1 MRFFW
6 QSLSAGALALY
17 ILFLTGCEGEQPSV
31 SAPTPPEPLR
41 VIVKPINTTFWDRP
55 WGLAGLD
62 LELAERLAHQLGRP
76 LELIELDNETIII
89 DTLAAG
95 QADLAAMSLPVLAT
109 WNARVDFSEWLLE
122 DQFVLVAQPDTLGP
136 ELPQFRGTA
145 VSVSDLDSALTFA
158 REQQVLIGK
167 LSPATGTDPY
177 ALMRA
182 VVEETR
188 PYALVRQSQ
197 LDLATAAHL
206 ELDALPVGDSVPL
219 AWPLGSEVDPYV
231 IATLNNLI
239 LRAKR
244 SGDLDDVIVRHLPGQ
259 PLDGYS
265 ARSFTRHIQSRL
277 SVHWQHFVDAS
288 IETEQDPLLLAAI
301 GYQESHW
308 RRRAK
313 SPTGVRGVMM
323 LTLPTA
329 REMGVTN
336 RLDARQSIFGGAKY
350 FKKIRAR
357 FDETVPEPDRTWLA
371 LAAYN
376 LGYGHLSDVRR
387 LVEARGGN
395 PNDWDTVRE
404 ALPLKTQRQ
413 PEFQFG
419 TARGNEAQAYVDNIR
434 NYYNALLLKDSQ
446 GNLAELLAKK

>member
-1 MRFFW
+1 
-6 QSLSAGALALY
+6 
-17 ILFLTGCEGEQPSV
+17 
-31 SAPTPPEPLR
+31 
-41 VIVKPINTTFWDRP
+41 
-55 WGLAGLD
+55 
-62 LELAERLAHQLGRP
+62 
-76 LELIELDNETIII
+76 
-89 DTLAAG
+89 
-95 QADLAAMSLPVLAT
+95 MSLPVLAT

-122 DQFVLVAQPDTLGP
+122 DQFVLVAQRPWDLICLNCEDRCQRIQSRQCANLCP
-136 ELPQFRGTA
+136 RTA
-145 VSVSDLDSALTFA
+145 G
-158 REQQVLIGK
+158 LIGK
-167 LSPATGTDPY
+167 LSPPRTLILCTD
-177 ALMRA
+177 ACCGRR
-182 VVEETR
+182 TR

-197 LDLATAAHL
+197 LDLATAAL

-219 AWPLGSEVDPYV
+219 WPLGSEVDPYV

-357 FDETVPEPDRTWLA
+357 FDATVPEPDRTWLA

-376 LGYGHLSDVRR
+376 LG
-387 LVEARGGN
+387 
-395 PNDWDTVRE
+395 
-404 ALPLKTQRQ
+404 
-413 PEFQFG
+413 
-419 TARGNEAQAYVDNIR
+419 
-434 NYYNALLLKDSQ
+434 
-446 GNLAELLAKK
+446 